1 MNVKKKQ
8 NFIKKQ
14 EYPGGTV
21 AMRKYFSEN
30 LKYPEIAIKNRVE
43 GKVLVAYTVDFDG
56 HVSDA
61 KILKGIS
68 TECDAEAIRLV
79 KGLKFSAQNNHGIRI
94 TSSHKIKVTF
104 KLPAIQIPKTQTTL
118 KYNIVSKNNKVE
130 EKKITKQNNTYNY
143 TIKIG
148 K

>member
-79 KGLKFSAQNNHGIRI
+79 KGLMVSCFFLLFTTRVGVPFFS
-94 TSSHKIKVTF
+94 
-104 KLPAIQIPKTQTTL
+104 
-118 KYNIVSKNNKVE
+118 VE
-130 EKKITKQNNTYNY
+130 G
-143 TIKIG
+143 TISYL
-148 K
+148 